1 MRKQLSLLAGGL
13 ACLATACASYEPVLL
28 SSSFAPFGGTTWE
41 HTPRGNPPPVCRVG
55 LGEFVDSRTDKETM
69 GHIAGRFVRLD
80 DAVGWVRSGFAT
92 LSKDKRIA
100 VVDADDVG
108 DGMMLHVTLLKSYM
122 GAQATAKTA
131 NVVVRVRYEQ
141 GGAQVSE
148 KMLRGDYT
156 DVNWGSGDGEA
167 RDSLNAALQEVIAAT
182 HKDVV
187 ALCVNKKAAV
197 TAPPASAR

>member
-1 MRKQLSLLAGGL
+1 
-13 ACLATACASYEPVLL
+13 
-28 SSSFAPFGGTTWE
+28 
-41 HTPRGNPPPVCRVG
+41 
-55 LGEFVDSRTDKETM
+55 
-69 GHIAGRFVRLD
+69 
-80 DAVGWVRSGFAT
+80 
-92 LSKDKRIA
+92 
-100 VVDADDVG
+100 VVDAADIG

-141 GGAQVSE
+141 GGAQVGE

-187 ALCVNKKAAV
+187 ALCVNKKP
-197 TAPPASAR
+197 APATTPVGVR

>member
-1 MRKQLSLLAGGL
+1 MRMQLSLVAGGL
-13 ACLATACASYEPVLL
+13 ACLATACANDDPVLL
-28 SSSFAPFGGTTWE
+28 SSSFVPFGVTSWS
-41 HTPRGNPPPVCRVG
+41 HTPRGNPPAVCRIG
-55 LGEFVDSRTDKETM
+55 LGEFVDSRTDKATM

-80 DAVGWVRSGFAT
+80 DAVGWMRSGFVT
-92 LSKDKRIA
+92 LDKDKRIA
-100 VVDADDVG
+100 VVDAADVG
-108 DGMMLHVTLLKSYM
+108 DGMLLHVTLLKSYM

-141 GGAQVSE
+141 GGAQVGE

-167 RDSLNAALQEVIAAT
+167 RDSLNAALEEVIEAT

-187 ALCVNKKAAV
+187 ALCVNKHSLVKA
-197 TAPPASAR
+197 PAAGVR